1 MVPCPGGFI
10 GSGLFPFEIREGD
23 SVGWT
28 WYAPAPGLA
37 NGSSVPEGTTYSMS
51 KFFVDDPTTARVELD
66 AAGNLV
72 ISPSE
77 AAIPAECVAD
87 PAAAPVLEAL
97 GAALE

>member
-1 MVPCPGGFI
+1 MVPCPGGFL
-10 GSGLFPFEIREGD
+10 GTGVLPADLESL
-23 SVGWT
+23 GWT
-28 WYAPAPGLA
+28 WYTPASTLSGGGSAPA
-37 NGSSVPEGTTYSMS
+37 GTVFAMS

-72 ISPSE
+72 ISPAE

-97 GAALE
+97 GEALE